1 MESDAT
7 ELPQRETVFPTAWS
21 SGTMAPGSMA
31 PGASQESGVR
41 RRVKPTTGQVR
52 REMGSEEVG
61 GGEPPTPR
69 SPVLTPTVP
78 DVLGGRG
85 RLALR
90 PFLET
95 RGPEPELTTGMT
107 PSVPAPGHC
116 C

>member
-1 MESDAT
+1 
-7 ELPQRETVFPTAWS
+7 
-21 SGTMAPGSMA
+21 MAPGSMA
-31 PGASQESGVR
+31 PGGESGVR

-52 REMGSEEVG
+52 RETGSKEVG

-95 RGPEPELTTGMT
+95 RGPEPELTTGVT
-107 PSVPAPGHC
+107 PSVPAAGHC

>member
-1 MESDAT
+1 MSH
-7 ELPQRETVFPTAWS
+7 
-21 SGTMAPGSMA
+21 
-31 PGASQESGVR
+31 
-41 RRVKPTTGQVR
+41 
-52 REMGSEEVG
+52 
-61 GGEPPTPR
+61 PPHD

-95 RGPEPELTTGMT
+95 RGPEPELTTVMT
-107 PSVPAPGHC
+107 PSVPAAGHC

>member
-1 MESDAT
+1 
-7 ELPQRETVFPTAWS
+7 
-21 SGTMAPGSMA
+21 MAPGSMA
-31 PGASQESGVR
+31 PGGESGVR

-95 RGPEPELTTGMT
+95 WGPEPELTTVMT
-107 PSVPAPGHC
+107 PSVPAAGHC

>member
-7 ELPQRETVFPTAWS
+7 ELSQRETVFPTAWS
-21 SGTMAPGSMA
+21 SGTMAPGS
-31 PGASQESGVR
+31 ESGVR
-41 RRVKPTTGQVR
+41 RQVKPTTGQVR

-61 GGEPPTPR
+61 GGESPTPR

-95 RGPEPELTTGMT
+95 RGPEPELTTVMT
-107 PSVPAPGHC
+107 PSVPAAGHC

>member
-1 MESDAT
+1 MESDTT

-21 SGTMAPGSMA
+21 SGTMAPG
-31 PGASQESGVR
+31 GESGVR

-52 REMGSEEVG
+52 RETGSEEVG
-61 GGEPPTPR
+61 GGESPTPR

-95 RGPEPELTTGMT
+95 RGPEPELTTVMT
-107 PSVPAPGHC
+107 PSVPAAGHC